1 MSASTTKSAF
11 AAGFRDGLPFLLV
24 ALPFAMLFG
33 VLATE
38 AGLPLIQVMAMTTL
52 VIAGAAQFA
61 ALQLM
66 LDDAGLWLVVGGAL
80 AVNLRMAM
88 YSAALVPYLGA
99 APLWQRACAA
109 YLLFDQPYALSAVR
123 FEEHPQMTVPERMA
137 YFFGCVVHLVPVW
150 VSGTALGAVLGE
162 TIPDTLALDF
172 VLPLTFIALVAPMLK
187 SLAHVVAAVVSVIV
201 ALALA
206 GLPAGLGLLIAA
218 ALAMLAGALT
228 ETWLDGRAP

>member
-1 MSASTTKSAF
+1 MSTSTTKSAF

-33 VLATE
+33 VVATE
-38 AGLPLIQVMAMTTL
+38 AGLPLVQIMVMTTL

-66 LDDAGLWLVVGGAL
+66 FDDAGLWLVVAGAL

-88 YSAALVPYLGA
+88 YSASLVPYLGA

-123 FEEHPQMTVPERMA
+123 FESDPEMSVPERMA
-137 YFFGCVVHLVPVW
+137 YFFGCVVHLAPVW
-150 VSGTALGAVLGE
+150 VAGTALGALLGE

-187 SLAHVVAAVVSVIV
+187 TLAHVVAAVVSVV
-201 ALALA
+201 AALILA

-218 ALAMLAGALT
+218 GLAMICGAVT
-228 ETWLDGRAP
+228 ETWLEGRRP